1 MSFLL
6 QTCSADPRT
15 RENAFFYS
23 SPKKVCIVIIIDFV
37 LSFTIYLVS
46 LSLYTK
52 LVCKV
57 LFKRHSI
64 FVVNITPTLFTSLCS
79 LETPLYLT
87 LQQLAMLDFKPT
99 LAFFKPPVSQSCVLH
114 AYGLWKGLQ
123 TFFFSFSFS
132 KYTQPFLYTICK
144 LQ

>member
-15 RENAFFYS
+15 RENAFFES
-23 SPKKVCIVIIIDFV
+23 SPKKTCIVIIIDFV

-64 FVVNITPTLFTSLCS
+64 FVVNISPTLFASLCS
-79 LETPLYLT
+79 LEAPLYLT
-87 LQQLAMLDFKPT
+87 LQQLPMLDFKTT
-99 LAFFKPPVSQSCVLH
+99 LPFFKLPVSQSCVLH
-114 AYGLWKGLQ
+114 AYGLW
-123 TFFFSFSFS
+123 SFSA
-132 KYTQPFLYTICK
+132 FLFQNILSRSCILFINYNK
-144 LQ
+144 LYF